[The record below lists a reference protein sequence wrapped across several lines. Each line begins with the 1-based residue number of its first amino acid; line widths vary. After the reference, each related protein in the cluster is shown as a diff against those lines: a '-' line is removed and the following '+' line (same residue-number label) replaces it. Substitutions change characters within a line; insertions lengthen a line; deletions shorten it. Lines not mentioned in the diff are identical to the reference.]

1 MIDLII
7 AASGGAISIAIAWIV
22 AIMRRRET
30 VEARQEIATV
40 RALANLEKTEET
52 ITAIEELAKAAD
64 REQALADKLNELP

>member
-40 RALANLEKTEET
+40 RNLCDHLRRDRRALFTSGAPVSYKRLERRRRP
-52 ITAIEELAKAAD
+52 AY
-64 REQALADKLNELP
+64 